1 MRRSTVVKKNTA
13 SYDSVD
19 GSSRSDINGETIL
32 RRSTVVKYD
41 NKAAISD
48 AGSSETYTNQET
60 QL

>member
-1 MRRSTVVKKNTA
+1 MIMRRSKVVKKDTA

-41 NKAAISD
+41 NKAVISD
-48 AGSSETYTNQET
+48 VGSSET
-60 QL
+60 